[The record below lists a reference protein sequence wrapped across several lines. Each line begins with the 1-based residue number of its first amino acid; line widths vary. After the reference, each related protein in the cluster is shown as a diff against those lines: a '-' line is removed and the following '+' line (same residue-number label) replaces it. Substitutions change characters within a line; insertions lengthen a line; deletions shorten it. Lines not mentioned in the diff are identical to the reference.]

1 MPGGT
6 GSVLASSGEGRDPYD
21 RAGNGTDFCGKGAEG
36 DGQGF
41 VSMAARARKLGGTL
55 SVLSRPAKG
64 TRVVLDFPKKT
75 SVEDVKL
82 LPRLEP
88 VVRRAM

>member
-1 MPGGT
+1 MAKKPDGLT
-6 GSVLASSGEGRDPYD
+6 KFTELR
-21 RAGNGTDFCGKGAEG
+21 RAQQIELE
-36 DGQGF
+36 
-41 VSMAARARKLGGTL
+41 AACARKLGGTL

>member
-1 MPGGT
+1 MAKKPD
-6 GSVLASSGEGRDPYD
+6 GSTKFTELRRVQMELE
-21 RAGNGTDFCGKGAEG
+21 
-36 DGQGF
+36 
-41 VSMAARARKLGGTL
+41 AARARKLGGTL
-55 SVLSRPAKG
+55 SVLSRPAKC